1 MAGVTHARQPR
12 PVETVR
18 IAASARAQAQA
29 QGQARPAPSFADPR
43 ASTLLTSRNVAS
55 TPAGDKRVFRSRDGK
70 NIELP
75 DDMSYEQAAQLERDA
90 LSAQAHLGKGPP
102 PQPVPEVRKPADK
115 KPKKNAGKGER
126 PKHGPGGKGGAAPRT
141 ARVTARVD
149 VPGGKVAQYLVGKAR
164 PVFARG
170 AAALGVLSRHE
181 QTHENAAQKVHE
193 AEKAVVIPPSEGQSR
208 GNAVQVD
215 AVKARPEPRIDPSK
229 GDSTLQASLQENVPR
244 TIEDVDNFKRDMK
257 AQHTGADVLQ
267 SMQVDKN
274 AVVGTFSEM
283 EHTPQPV
290 PPEHAPEALPAP
302 ESAPGTGNMNLG
314 RDAIAPLQP
323 EHTDMSTFSRE
334 ADGKLKEEGVTQEQ
348 LDMVDSGDL
357 ATANADKKKLDRDV
371 RAAPGEMGKQVQ
383 QEAKRVDTELANE
396 EREQRG
402 KIVAHRK
409 QGLGVASQKQKHAK
423 SALEK
428 KRDEVAAHIN
438 GVYTRAQ
445 AKVKSRLDALEQS
458 SMKRFDDGNERASR
472 VFEDTV
478 KREIEAFKDDRYDG
492 WFGWA
497 RRAKDWLLGM
507 DDLPGVKAI
516 FDRNRA
522 TFVSTIDH
530 LVADITAD
538 NQRTIAECREELARA
553 RTEIADYVA
562 KLGPSLRDIGKATAN
577 DVNGKL
583 EQLDGFIRKREED
596 LQQKLADKQQAAIK
610 AIDDKIEKMKDAMS
624 GALSKLG
631 KLLLWAAKKFFTWA
645 LQQFGYSLSEIEGII
660 SKGAAVLKAI
670 FTKPIV
676 FVKNLMAAAI
686 QGFRQFGANFLKHL
700 KDALFEW
707 LTGAI
712 EGLVLPSTWDFKGII
727 GVALQMIG
735 VSYANV
741 RRHMVAVMGETVVVG
756 LEKSFKLVKTL
767 VTEGPMAAWEQ
778 LQEMAAEMRDAFVQA
793 LKDFIR
799 DKIIMAAIEWVVG
812 IFVPGAG
819 IVKAV
824 IGIYDTV
831 VFFVQKAKDII
842 EMVGRFLGSIGEIA
856 AGNIGAAADAME
868 AGLARGLVL
877 VINFLA
883 RLLRLNG
890 ITDKIRKGIE
900 KIRAKVDSTI
910 EKVVKWIWEKAKA
923 VFGNIKAGVKAFI
936 GWWKQEAKFTAD
948 GESHRLFFSGDA
960 KSAQLKVASTEKS
973 LDDFLSDNKP
983 ATKASAKTKAAHKA
997 VTKANNEIKTLRG
1010 QRKPPTPDG
1019 RDPVVDQKIEDNFKL
1034 IADNLPLLMSGDKWG
1049 SETNPATIVYPKKS
1063 ASIYRTLYLGP
1074 RVSGRLKQSLL
1085 KDAMGHKRAKVAAG
1099 FDPKEEIPAHG
1110 NALNAWLD
1118 KGGVVKAYKPFES
1131 HPWPDGGS
1139 YGGSSTL
1146 GVAAQFLTQAGT
1158 SFDYDQG
1165 GTPGGKKLNDAL
1177 KKFGYFGRVDGGED
1191 SDGDHILEAQL
1202 IGKAKADQIPNMWP
1216 LDKGENR
1223 HGLSL
1228 EKNCETTVEGR
1239 SDLKFKGIGNA
1250 ARSKD
1255 AKREKRSQ
1263 GLRVMIK
1270 GTENSQ

>member
-12 PVETVR
+12 PVEAVR
-18 IAASARAQAQA
+18 VAASARAQAQA
-29 QGQARPAPSFADPR
+29 SQGSARPAPTFVDPR
-43 ASTLLTSRNVAS
+43 ASTLLTSRNVTS
-55 TPAGDKRVFRSRDGK
+55 TPSGDKRVFRTRDGK

-75 DDMSYEQAAQLERDA
+75 DDMSHEQAAQLERDA
-90 LSAQAHLGKGPP
+90 LTAQTHLGKGPP
-102 PQPVPEVRKPADK
+102 PQPVPDVRKPADK
-115 KPKKNAGKGER
+115 KPKKNPGKGER
-126 PKHGPGGKGGAAPRT
+126 HAHGHGAKGGAAPRT

-149 VPGGKVAQYLVGKAR
+149 VAGGKVAQYLVGKAR

-215 AVKARPEPRIDPSK
+215 AVKAKPEPRIDPSK
-229 GDSTLQASLQENVPR
+229 GDSTLQASLADNVPH

-267 SMQVDKN
+267 AMQVDKN

-290 PPEHAPEALPAP
+290 PPEHAPETLPAP
-302 ESAPGTGNMNLG
+302 EAAPGTGAMNLG

-323 EHTDMSTFSRE
+323 EHTDMSKYSRE

-371 RAAPGEMGKQVQ
+371 RAAPGEMGKQVK
-383 QEAKRVDTELANE
+383 QEAQRVDRELGHE

-402 KIVAHRK
+402 KIVAHRH
-409 QGLGVASQKQKHAK
+409 QGLGVAAQKQKHAK

-445 AKVKSRLDALEQS
+445 QKVKSRLDSLEQS

-562 KLGPSLRDIGKATAN
+562 KLGPSLRDIGKATAS

-583 EQLDGFIRKREED
+583 EQLDGFIRKREEE

-741 RRHMVAVMGETVVVG
+741 RKHMVAVMGETVVVG
-756 LEKSFKLVKTL
+756 LEKSFQLVRTL

-831 VFFVQKAKDII
+831 VFFIQKAKDII

-883 RLLRLNG
+883 KLLRLNG
-890 ITDKIRKGIE
+890 ITDKIRAGIE

-923 VFGNIKAGVKAFI
+923 VFGNIKAGVKAVA
-936 GWWKQEAKFTAD
+936 GK
-948 GESHRLFFSGDA
+948 LFDWA
-960 KSAQLKVASTEKS
+960 M
-973 LDDFLSDNKP
+973 
-983 ATKASAKTKAAHKA
+983 TKAGFKDEEGHSHTIYYDGAAAKPKLLIASDPQTAQAFLDAYVARRGKDFKDDNTAEIKA
-997 VTKANNEIKTLRG
+997 VQKAIDAS
-1010 QRKPPTPDG
+1010 QDVA
-1019 RDPVVDQKIEDNFKL
+1019 DKI
-1034 IADNLPLLMSGDKWG
+1034 
-1049 SETNPATIVYPKKS
+1049 
-1063 ASIYRTLYLGP
+1063 
-1074 RVSGRLKQSLL
+1074 
-1085 KDAMGHKRAKVAAG
+1085 AKAEAAAG
-1099 FDPKEEIPAHG
+1099 SKTP
-1110 NALNAWLD
+1110 
-1118 KGGVVKAYKPFES
+1118 S
-1131 HPWPDGGS
+1131 
-1139 YGGSSTL
+1139 
-1146 GVAAQFLTQAGT
+1146 LTPLQ
-1158 SFDYDQG
+1158 
-1165 GTPGGKKLNDAL
+1165 
-1177 KKFGYFGRVDGGED
+1177 R
-1191 SDGDHILEAQL
+1191 QL
-1202 IGKAKADQIPNMWP
+1202 
-1216 LDKGENR
+1216 
-1223 HGLSL
+1223 L
-1228 EKNCETTVEGR
+1228 EKNVAVSEALRLLVGSSKVVSKMRERYLLEGMTGTY
-1239 SDLKFKGIGNA
+1239 SSMPKPKGDQLTADHQPQAAVLQAASKFKFFSKTGELHERA
-1250 ARSKD
+1250 ASRASDGYAINLHFQRHVAGRTYGGKGSATREAFLKAVRKDINDEGASKELTPVQQQRIAIRHLKHELKED
-1255 AKREKRSQ
+1255 VKAMAIVATPSSGKWGDIDKLSGMTPAERKVMKTEISERIDHGEKQ
-1263 GLRVMIK
+1263 IAAQDLNL
-1270 GTENSQ
+1270 TEEP